1 MELNRF
7 ELVEKHRKL
16 KARYDNLITT
26 THILEEEIY
35 INNQKQICHNIS
47 LMASEI
53 KKEMLRIE
61 VEIMMLDM
69 QSQKDLSE
77 KSEDYMQTLSHLLEL
92 I

>member
-1 MELNRF
+1 MESNRF

-26 THILEEEIY
+26 TYILEEEIY
-35 INNQKQICHNIS
+35 INNQKQIYHSIN

-53 KKEMLRIE
+53 EKEMLRTE

-77 KSEDYMQTLSHLLEL
+77 KSEDYMRILSHLLEL